1 MSPQFQR
8 YVANINRVSLGALI
22 DYHEA
27 QSRLARAKPSLIVQ
41 PLTGEFYGTTRLTP
55 ASVQLAAGN

>member
-8 YVANINRVSLGALI
+8 YVANINRFSLGALI

-27 QSRLARAKPSLIVQ
+27 QGRLERAKPSLIVQ
-41 PLTGEFYGTTRLTP
+41 PLTGEFYGTTRLTAAFAP
-55 ASVQLAAGN
+55 LAAGN

>member
-1 MSPQFQR
+1 MPSQFQR

-27 QSRLARAKPSLIVQ
+27 QGRLARAKPSLIVQ
-41 PLTGEFYGTTRLTP
+41 PLTGEFYGAPRSTAAFSPP
-55 ASVQLAAGN
+55 AVGN